1 MHKFL
6 LTFISCVSQLMLGP
20 ASCVYY
26 RLHSGVLC
34 IMMYALDFS
43 QAAPEG
49 AEMMSHQLPRL
60 TLTKIITVIA

>member
-1 MHKFL
+1 
-6 LTFISCVSQLMLGP
+6 
-20 ASCVYY
+20 
-26 RLHSGVLC
+26 
-34 IMMYALDFS
+34 MMYALDFS